1 MVAMCGHSN
10 ARLVC
15 VGDHAGTGPWPSQCA
30 LATFAVRSRS
40 AATQASADSG
50 GSANSVR
57 TLFETRTRHGLG
69 PQLFASGHKHSLDRD
84 TRLPHTFASHTW
96 ILRTCTGYSCLI
108 VSYRVPSVMY
118 INWGYKRKEFRNETI
133 ITGKRANADERSPRH
148 CTAGIVDLLPARVC
162 MSAMSYAS

>member
-1 MVAMCGHSN
+1 MRCADIPTQGLFV
-10 ARLVC
+10 LVIMP
-15 VGDHAGTGPWPSQCA
+15 ALAPGPRSALSQLSQCA
-30 LATFAVRSRS
+30 LAVRQHRHLRI
-40 AATQASADSG
+40 AAE
-50 GSANSVR
+50 VR
-57 TLFETRTRHGLG
+57 TRSGHCSKREHV
-69 PQLFASGHKHSLDRD
+69 QDLFASGHKHSLDRD

-133 ITGKRANADERSPRH
+133 ITGKRANADERSPRL